1 MSKWPDPTPGICDN
15 CGASLHGE
23 YCHVCGQHERSFI
36 RNVFSLISEVL
47 AEFGSWDSRVLRT
60 MVPLLFRPAY
70 LSNEYIVGRRVRYVP
85 PIRLYLFV
93 SLIFFLTLTFVAR
106 IDGGTLDLGGGAGP
120 AIEVPTE
127 ELPPE
132 AAAAIERA
140 NERLAER
147 ETAGE
152 ADGVAEGEAEQ
163 PAADEPLPE
172 CNPGNVSISDGR
184 PGQTMEDRVCVDIPW
199 LSEATNE
206 YIRNQFV
213 RVATTPELAFQ
224 QARQLAP
231 VMMFFLLPLFAV
243 LLKVLYL
250 FSKRYYTEHLTL
262 ALHTHSFLFLAFL
275 LMLLLSGIGDWAD
288 ASDRSWIGMP
298 AGFLGALLMVWIPV
312 YLFLS
317 QKWFYRQGFF
327 MTSFK
332 FMLTGLVYMTMVGFT
347 AVALVFA
354 SILSA

>member
-1 MSKWPDPTPGICDN
+1 MSQWPDPTPGICDN
-15 CGASLHGE
+15 CGASLRGE
-23 YCHVCGQHERSFI
+23 YCHVCGQHERSYI

-47 AEFGSWDSRVLRT
+47 AEFSSWDSRVLRT
-60 MVPLLFRPAY
+60 LVPLLFRPAY

-106 IDGGTLDLGGGAGP
+106 IDPDSINFDGDNNPVA
-120 AIEVPTE
+120 EVPTE
-127 ELPPE
+127 NLPPE
-132 AAAAIERA
+132 AAAAIEQA
-140 NERLAER
+140 NERAAER
-147 ETAGE
+147 A
-152 ADGVAEGEAEQ
+152 AAREAEQ
-163 PAADEPLPE
+163 AESDQPLPE
-172 CNPGNVSISDGR
+172 CTPGNVSISDGR

-206 YIRNQFV
+206 YIRQQFV

-243 LLKVLYL
+243 ILKVLYL

-275 LMLLLSGIGDWAD
+275 LMLLFSGIGDWAD
-288 ASDRSWIGMP
+288 ATQRSWIGTP
-298 AGFLGALLMVWIPV
+298 VGFLGALLMLWIPV
-312 YLFLS
+312 YLFLA
-317 QKWFYRQGFF
+317 QKWFYGQGFL

-332 FMLTGLVYMTMVGFT
+332 YLLTGFVYMTMVGFT